1 MRCGERLGLE
11 WSDIDFKNKTIK
23 VSGTLVYVRGGKGR
37 FKDTPKTGSSSR
49 EIPMIDHVE
58 AVLKSRRRQQMETK
72 LLMGKRW
79 VPDTG
84 LENTVFTYETGTT
97 FRDTAVRVDMK
108 KIVSQIRAAGV
119 EFEDITPHTFRNPKV

>member
-1 MRCGERLGLE
+1 
-11 WSDIDFKNKTIK
+11 
-23 VSGTLVYVRGGKGR
+23 
-37 FKDTPKTGSSSR
+37 
-49 EIPMIDHVE
+49 
-58 AVLKSRRRQQMETK
+58 METK